1 MDILPDLQK
10 HTGNARILAD
20 RCAVFIRNIIVFDN
34 FIEYALSRCPRF
46 VCPCILDA
54 LSDIAGKAAIGVN
67 AKLRNLIG
75 YELRVNF
82 PHGLSP
88 YAVFFGTHGLRISA
102 LCASNDSNRHL
113 CILFVRVNAAVL
125 FCRNARPQL
134 FSQFSDRSF
143 AQSATCFIVSITV
156 PSR

>member
-20 RCAVFIRNIIVFDN
+20 GCAVFIRNIIVFDN

-113 CILFVRVNAAVL
+113 CILFVRANAAVL
-125 FCRNARPQL
+125 VCRNARPQL